1 MCVCSLISSQFQL
14 LKLHGMIMKSCLTD
28 LELNAES
35 ILHEK
40 IILTMRQTTRR
51 VNKLRNTPRNS
62 LVNKK

>member
-1 MCVCSLISSQFQL
+1 
-14 LKLHGMIMKSCLTD
+14 MIMKSCLTD
-28 LELNAES
+28 LELDAES

>member
-1 MCVCSLISSQFQL
+1 MCLYSLISSQFQL
-14 LKLHGMIMKSCLTD
+14 LKLHGMIMKSFLTD
-28 LELNAES
+28 LELDAES